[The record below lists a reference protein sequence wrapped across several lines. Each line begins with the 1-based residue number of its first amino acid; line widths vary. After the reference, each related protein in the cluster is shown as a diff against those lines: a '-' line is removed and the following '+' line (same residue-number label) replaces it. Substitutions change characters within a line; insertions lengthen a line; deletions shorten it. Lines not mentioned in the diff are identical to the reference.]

1 MIRIPILLIALL
13 APLTGCAADRPATTP
28 DLSGQAKRVLRVGP
42 GQPLAKPSTAAEKA
56 RDGDVIE
63 IAAGVYGEDVAVW
76 RQNNLTIRGVGGL
89 AHMRADGANAEGK
102 GTWVIKGN
110 NTTIENIEFSG
121 SKVSDGNGAGIRL
134 EGAGLTLRH
143 CYFHDNQN
151 GILSGGRAGSEVL
164 IEHSEFARNGNG
176 DGGTHN
182 IYIGNEASFTLRY
195 SYIHHAVVGH
205 DVKSRAQQNYILYNR
220 IMDEATGRSS
230 YGIDLPNGGLSYVV
244 GNLIQQGPDTENFT
258 IISYGAEGLKHPT
271 NELYVVNNTLVNDR
285 EQGGQ
290 FVAVKPEAGTVKLI
304 NNLVIGR
311 GEVLVGPG
319 EQIKNLSG
327 KKTDLADPASFDYR
341 LKPGVRAIDA
351 GVDPGEAHGFSLRP
365 EEEYVHRAD
374 KRPRPSAG
382 ALDAGAYEYQKSSG
396 AAQKA
401 K

>member
-1 MIRIPILLIALL
+1 
-13 APLTGCAADRPATTP
+13 
-28 DLSGQAKRVLRVGP
+28 LRVGP

-121 SKVSDGNGAGIRL
+121 SKVSDQNGAGIRL
-134 EGAGLTLRH
+134 EGAGLTLRR

-151 GILSGGRAGSEVL
+151 GILSGGRAGSEVV

-176 DGGTHN
+176 DGSTHN

-244 GNLIQQGPDTENFT
+244 GNLIQQGPETENFT

-271 NELYVVNNTLVNDR
+271 NELYLVNNTLVNDR

-311 GEVLVGPG
+311 GELLVGPG
-319 EQIKNLSG
+319 EQTKNLSG
-327 KKTDLADPASFDYR
+327 KKSDLTDPASFDYR

-396 AAQKA
+396 AAQKV